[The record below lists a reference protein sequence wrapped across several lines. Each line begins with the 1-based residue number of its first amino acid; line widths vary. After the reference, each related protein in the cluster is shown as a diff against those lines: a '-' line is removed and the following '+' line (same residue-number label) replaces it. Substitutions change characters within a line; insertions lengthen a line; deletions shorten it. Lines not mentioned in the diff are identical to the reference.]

1 MSHSIITSV
10 DTHCK
15 LVIKLEYAL
24 KSISQYTFK
33 HMNVETNTIV
43 IDRNKNNY

>member
-24 KSISQYTFK
+24 KSISIVHR
-33 HMNVETNTIV
+33 HMNVETTTIV
-43 IDRNKNNY
+43 IDKNKNNY